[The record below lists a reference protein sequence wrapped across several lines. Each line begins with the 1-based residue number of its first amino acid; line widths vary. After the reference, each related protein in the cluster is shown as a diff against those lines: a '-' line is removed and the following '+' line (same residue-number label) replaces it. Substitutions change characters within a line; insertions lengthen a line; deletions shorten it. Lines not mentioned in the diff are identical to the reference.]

1 MSQQGCNPQSSVHQE
16 PALPS
21 TRVLFARSWRSLI
34 LPGSCYALPEAQLQ
48 RAYPQCRR
56 TEWVG
61 EVGELKGSPGTAG
74 DFGRTPASVP
84 TQGPRP
90 AAHPRTGH
98 CEGQRVSAARVCLE
112 CGSPTVTPQPRSKF
126 LLPDLPLET
135 PPPQDRQPVGRTPVR
150 RKSGLCLV
158 WMHFFHRHS
167 GGSEMAAPILYL
179 KASLPPGCSK

>member
-48 RAYPQCRR
+48 RAYPQCSCH
-56 TEWVG
+56 G